1 MDLTWEWTVRQGKWK
16 PEDNAFRE
24 TIFAQANGY
33 MGMRGTLDE
42 GAPPGAPS
50 EPYFVVQGVFDEQ
63 PGRYETDDLVNLPDP
78 LPIEMWIGGV
88 RLGSDEWPVRRSGR
102 WLNLRDGVVERFLFL
117 GTTGGVPCGLTLQR
131 FLSMA
136 DRHLIVWRMQLVAA
150 DLGGAQEDP
159 SHVFG
164 SASDAHLESP
174 REAGPIEC
182 LLGWGFD
189 ANRTNLGTVHFEE
202 TGRGVWGQAG
212 LYHVIRTLQSGVTVA
227 QAQVARAY
235 IDGEPA
241 EPDATE
247 LVEEGS
253 LLRSQWTTRVASGQK
268 LVIERVNAVCTSRDL
283 DPDGDPLDRAQ
294 RKCAEAAAMGFDALA
309 EATRAVW
316 SEKWAAADVEIEGDR
331 LAQKAL
337 RYCLFQLMQTC
348 PEHDDRVAI
357 GAKALSGPG
366 YRGHFFWDTEMFMEP
381 FFAHTN
387 PRAARN
393 FSVYRHR
400 TLPESRERAES
411 MGCGGARFPWE
422 GTLTGREQCP
432 TWIELPDGGE
442 ERIVTGDQED
452 HISADVAYGAWHY
465 YATSG
470 DEEFWLRYGLELV
483 VETARFWQSRVER
496 DEENERWLIRRV
508 MGPDENQKMVDNNA
522 YTNYMAAWN
531 LRVAAEEV
539 AKWQKHPEGRKPLS
553 ALGVTAKERAAWER
567 TAAEMYLPQEPSGLI
582 AQQDGFLEVASRPD
596 AGQPLKQA
604 DVLMLFRLFP
614 DRFPEEVQ
622 QANWDFYEPLT
633 AHGSSLSPSV
643 HACVAAR
650 LGRMEQAL
658 EYFRTSVAM
667 DLADVNGNTADG
679 LHAASLGG
687 AWLAAVQ
694 GFGGFWL
701 DETGGVVLRPQLP
714 PAWRRLRYRV
724 KVRGGILHCSITRS
738 QLIVCYDHPG
748 DEALAATVL
757 GERTTLTPGTR
768 HTFATL

>member
-1 MDLTWEWTVRQGKWK
+1 MDLSREWIVREAKSA

-78 LPIEMWIGGV
+78 LPVELCIGDA
-88 RLGSDEWPVRRSGR
+88 RLGSKELRVVSSGR
-102 WLNLRDGVVERFLFL
+102 RLEMRDGILTRELELEMRDGGRCRLSFERF
-117 GTTGGVPCGLTLQR
+117 V
-131 FLSMA
+131 SMA
-136 DRHLIVWRMQLVAA
+136 DRHLIVWRMRLSVSERCGTGSKLPVA
-150 DLGGAQEDP
+150 P
-159 SHVFG
+159 VS
-164 SASDAHLESP
+164 
-174 REAGPIEC
+174 EAPVEC
-182 LLGWGFD
+182 RLAWGFD

-241 EPDATE
+241 EPEATE

-316 SEKWAAADVEIEGDR
+316 SEKWAAADVEIEGDH
-331 LAQKAL
+331 LAQKGM
-337 RYCLFQLMQTC
+337 RYCLFQLMQAC

-381 FFAHTN
+381 FFAHTD

-393 FSVYRHR
+393 FAVYRHR

-465 YATSG
+465 YTTSG
-470 DEEFWLRYGLELV
+470 DEEFWLRYGLELM

-496 DEENERWLIRRV
+496 DEEANRFVIRRV

-531 LRVAAEEV
+531 LRIAAEEV
-539 AKWQKHPEGRKPLS
+539 SKWQKHLDGRKQLS
-553 ALGVTAKERAAWER
+553 ALGVTTKERAAWER

-582 AQQDGFLEVASRPD
+582 AQQDGFIETAHKPNV
-596 AGQPLKQA
+596 GEPLKQA

-667 DLADVNGNTADG
+667 DLADVNGNTANG

-724 KVRGGILHCSITRS
+724 QVRGGNLHCTITDS
-738 QLIVCYDHPG
+738 ELIVSYDHPA
-748 DEALAATVL
+748 DHPLKATVF
-757 GERTTLTPGTR
+757 GERTTLTPGACHR
-768 HTFATL
+768 FVRG

>member
-1 MDLTWEWTVRQGKWK
+1 MDLTREWIVREAKSA

-78 LPIEMWIGGV
+78 LPVELCIGDA
-88 RLGSDEWPVRRSGR
+88 RLGSKELRVVSSGR
-102 WLNLRDGVVERFLFL
+102 RLEMHDGILTRELELEMRDGGRCRLSFERF
-117 GTTGGVPCGLTLQR
+117 V
-131 FLSMA
+131 SMA
-136 DRHLIVWRMQLVAA
+136 DRHLIVWRMRLSVSERCGTGSKLPVA
-150 DLGGAQEDP
+150 P
-159 SHVFG
+159 VS
-164 SASDAHLESP
+164 
-174 REAGPIEC
+174 EAPVEC

-294 RKCAEAAAMGFDALA
+294 RKCAEAAAIGFDALA
-309 EATRAVW
+309 EATRVVW
-316 SEKWAAADVEIEGDR
+316 SEKWAAADVGIEGDH
-331 LAQKAL
+331 LAEKGL
-337 RYCLFQLMQTC
+337 RYCLFQLMQAC

-411 MGCGGARFPWE
+411 MSCGGARFPWE

-470 DEEFWLRYGLELV
+470 DEEFWLRYGLELM

-496 DEENERWLIRRV
+496 DEEANRFVIRRV

-539 AKWQKHPEGRKPLS
+539 AKWQKHPEGRKQLS
-553 ALGVTAKERAAWER
+553 ALAVTAKERAAWER

-582 AQQDGFLEVASRPD
+582 AQQDGFIETAHKPNV
-596 AGQPLKQA
+596 GEPLKQA

-614 DRFPEEVQ
+614 DRFAEEVQ

-667 DLADVNGNTADG
+667 DLADVNGNTAEG

-701 DETGGVVLRPQLP
+701 DEAGGVVLRPQLP
-714 PAWRRLRYRV
+714 PTWRRLRYRV
-724 KVRGGILHCSITRS
+724 QVRGGILHCSITRS